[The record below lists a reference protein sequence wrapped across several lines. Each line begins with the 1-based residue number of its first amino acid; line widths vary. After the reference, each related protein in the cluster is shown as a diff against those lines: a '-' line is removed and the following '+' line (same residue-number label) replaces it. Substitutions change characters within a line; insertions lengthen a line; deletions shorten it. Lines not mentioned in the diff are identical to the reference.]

1 MIPLRLRLHNFMSY
15 GEDVPPLDF
24 SQITTACMTG
34 DNGHGKSTLL
44 EAITWALWG
53 QTRAKNI
60 DDVVRLGQVDAEVEF
75 EFELESA
82 RYRVIR
88 KRSLRTR
95 AGQSS
100 LELQGFDTAA
110 KRYQAISGNSIRE
123 TEAKIVQLL
132 HMDYD
137 TFINSVFVLQGR
149 ADEFTTRR
157 PTERKRILAEILGL
171 SVFDE
176 LEVRARARRN
186 ELDQEVKAR
195 TLRLDELQQEVA
207 RKDALAAAVQA
218 QQEALTQLQTELHT
232 AQEHLDHLRQRH
244 NALELQSQRAA
255 EAARRLQQLRHEL
268 LDLEQQ
274 LATHRQRLS
283 DYEAVL
289 HQEHTILAGYQ
300 ELQRLQAEERVS
312 SARAE
317 EYATLQQRLTSLQHA
332 MATAQHRLEVE
343 QHSTLQRLSELEA
356 KIQGCDAILQDTARI
371 TKAYAELQDT
381 RQREAQLAQAL
392 QQRYR
397 LEQEKNQ
404 VERQIQQKRHALE
417 LEQRS
422 LLDRQKDWEHK
433 QATLPTWQRQ
443 IDDLFRR
450 RATIEQQAQRLRQ
463 VQDEGVSLRVQ
474 IEEHIPQSLD
484 SLQKE
489 IHEHQ
494 EKRTLLGAAAA
505 QCPLCEK
512 ALTEAER
519 RRVMHKLAQE
529 VSKRD
534 TRVQELRHEQQQ
546 LQARRLALRTEF
558 RQLEQQV
565 EQRQALETQIATA
578 QANLEEAVKARDQL
592 AATLAILQDLEARL
606 SAGKYATIELSHLQQ
621 LTAELSSL
629 AYDPQEQEAVQRA
642 LAKLSSAE
650 VDLSRLRQ
658 AETEVVT
665 LSEQRQSLT
674 QQAAQLEHTLQ
685 GKLFAIAEQQ
695 ELQTVQDTLSRLDFD
710 PARLAAL
717 RQRLYEHQHFERQHL
732 ELETAR
738 KQRHDEH
745 VVVQG
750 LEARKQRYAQ
760 DAATLEQEQRQFASD
775 IQALEELRGRTAEAE
790 AQLRRLR
797 EREGDIRLALGRA
810 QSSYEHCLQREA
822 EWQQGQTQREQ
833 LITERTLYSDLV
845 QMFGK
850 NGIQA
855 IIIENAIPELEEEAN
870 QILSRVSDNAMH
882 LTLETQR
889 DTRSGNVAETL
900 DIKISDT
907 LGTRNY
913 EMFSGGEAFRI
924 NFALRIALSKM
935 LARRAGARLRTLV
948 IDEGFG
954 TQDSQGLERLVE
966 VIKAIQHEF
975 AKIIVITHLRDLK
988 NAFDTHLEVKKDPVR
1003 GSWYQVL

>member
-34 DNGHGKSTLL
+34 DNGHGKSTVLD
-44 EAITWALWG
+44 AMTWALWG
-53 QTRAKNI
+53 ETRAKNI

-75 EFELESA
+75 EFELEGD

-88 KRSLRTR
+88 KRSLRTK

-100 LELQGFDTAA
+100 LELQGFNAA
-110 KRYQAISGNSIRE
+110 AQRYQAISGNSIRE

-132 HMDYD
+132 HMNYD

-171 SVFDE
+171 SIFDE
-176 LEVRARARRN
+176 LEVRARAHRN

-195 TLRLDELQQEVA
+195 TMRLDELQREVA
-207 RKDALAAAVQA
+207 QKDELAATVQRH
-218 QQEALTQLQTELHT
+218 QDALTQIQTEIHT

-255 EAARRLQQLRHEL
+255 EVARRLQQLQHEL
-268 LDLEQQ
+268 LELEQQ
-274 LATHRQRLS
+274 RVAHSQRWR
-283 DYEAVL
+283 DYEAVIQ
-289 HQEHTILAGYQ
+289 QEQTIMAGYQ
-300 ELQRLQAEERVS
+300 ELQRLQAEERAV

-317 EYATLQQRLTSLQHA
+317 EYATLQQRLNALQHSI
-332 MATAQHRLEVE
+332 ATAQHRLDIELQSLN
-343 QHSTLQRLSELEA
+343 QHRAEIDNSL
-356 KIQGCDAILQDTARI
+356 QGCEAMVQDAARI
-371 TKAYAELQDT
+371 TKAYAELLDT

-397 LEQEKNQ
+397 LEQEKSL

-433 QATLPTWQRQ
+433 QASLPNWQRQ
-443 IDDLFRR
+443 MDELLRKRTGID
-450 RATIEQQAQRLRQ
+450 QQSQRLEQ
-463 VQDEGVSLRVQ
+463 VRLEGHSLKER
-474 IEEHIPQSLD
+474 IEEHIPQAID
-484 SLQKE
+484 NLQKE
-489 IHEHQ
+489 VHEHH
-494 EKRTLLGAAAA
+494 EKRTLLEAAEA

-512 ALTEAER
+512 ALTGTER
-519 RRVMHKLAQE
+519 QRVMHKLAQE
-529 VSKRD
+529 IAR
-534 TRVQELRHEQQQ
+534 RNAQMQELQHEQQQ
-546 LQARRLALRTEF
+546 LQARRLALRTEYK
-558 RQLEQQV
+558 QLEQQV
-565 EQRQALETQIATA
+565 EQRQALETQIATT
-578 QANLEEAVKARDQL
+578 QANLDEATKARDHLVTTL
-592 AATLAILQDLEARL
+592 AALQDLDARL
-606 SAGKYATIELSHLQQ
+606 SAGKYATEELTRLQQ
-621 LTAELSSL
+621 LTAELTSL
-629 AYDPQEQEAVQRA
+629 AYDPQEHDAVKRA
-642 LAKLSSAE
+642 LAKLSAAE
-650 VDLSRLRQ
+650 LAHSRLLQ

-665 LSEQRQSLT
+665 LREQRQRLL
-674 QQAAQLEHTLQ
+674 QQAAMLEQTLQ
-685 GKLFAIAEQQ
+685 SKQFAVAEQH
-695 ELQTVQDTLSRLDFD
+695 ELLTVQEAIRRLDFH
-710 PARLAAL
+710 PTAHTAL
-717 RQRLYEHQHFERQHL
+717 RQRLHAQQHFERQHL
-732 ELETAR
+732 QLETAR
-738 KQRHDEH
+738 QHLHDERT
-745 VVVQG
+745 VLQG
-750 LEARKQRYAQ
+750 LDTKKQRYTQ
-760 DAATLEQEQRQFASD
+760 DITTLEQEQQQLSSAVLT
-775 IQALEELRGRTAEAE
+775 LEDLRGRTAEAE

-797 EREGDIRLALGRA
+797 EREGDMRLTLGRA
-810 QSSYEHCLQREA
+810 QSHYEHCLQRET
-822 EWQQGQTQREQ
+822 EWQQGKEQRQ
-833 LITERTLYSDLV
+833 QCITERALYTDLV

-855 IIIENAIPELEEEAN
+855 LIIENAIPELEEEAN
-870 QILSRVSDNAMH
+870 QILSRVTDNAMH

-889 DTRSGNVAETL
+889 DTRSGAVAETL

-966 VIKAIQHEF
+966 VIKAIQQDF
-975 AKIIVITHLRDLK
+975 AKIIVITHLRELK
-988 NAFDTHLEVKKDPVR
+988 NAFDTHIEVKKDPIR